1 MLAKFSY
8 LCEAYYY
15 ASVYYSPV
23 YSGQLKV

>member
-1 MLAKFSY
+1 MLAKFDY
-8 LCEAYYY
+8 FCEAYYY